1 MCVGGRV
8 ILLPYSFSLNN
19 SETVKAIALA
29 LSSSHGILWE
39 TSVPNLIFLTC
50 PSLQILGITQTGV
63 FLISR
68 FWVQENCH
76 NSKTSN
82 DIDMN
87 LGPVTKIDKR
97 NKIKS
102 KNWQRRHVRSLLYHC
117 HFSNLGSLWN
127 NPEVSFRMPSF
138 IFSLIGTLY
147 LTKTENRVK
156 KISSTALTLLVWV
169 KVLVLSKKL
178 IFYKKMLIST
188 KLKEPRY

>member
-8 ILLPYSFSLNN
+8 ILLPCSFSLNN

-29 LSSSHGILWE
+29 LSSSQWHFIRD
-39 TSVPNLIFLTC
+39 TCTKFNISNL

-76 NSKTSN
+76 NSRTSN

-97 NKIKS
+97 NKTKS
-102 KNWQRRHVRSLLYHC
+102 KNWQRRHVRNLLYHC
-117 HFSNLGSLWN
+117 LFSNLWPLWN

-169 KVLVLSKKL
+169 KVLVSSKKL
-178 IFYKKMLIST
+178 IFYKKMLIT
-188 KLKEPRY
+188 AKLKEPRY